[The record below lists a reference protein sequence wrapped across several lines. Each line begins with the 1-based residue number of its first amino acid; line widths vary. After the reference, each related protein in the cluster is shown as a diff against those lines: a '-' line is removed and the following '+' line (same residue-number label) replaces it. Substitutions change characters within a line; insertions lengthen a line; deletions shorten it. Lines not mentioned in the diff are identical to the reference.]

1 MRKNIVAGN
10 WKMNTTVPEGVALA
24 KEINGCLAGKKVNCE
39 VIICVPATHLVPVNE
54 VIDKSLVG
62 LGAENCSEHAKGA
75 YTGEIAA
82 DMIASTGAGFVILGH
97 SERRQ
102 YFGENNQQLMGNTIA
117 QKATGYVQNGNK
129 FPDWIDGPMGL
140 YFGYKHNQTELS
152 PFANKAAGH
161 PLVDNPR
168 LTQLPGYPGY
178 SGLPQ

>member
-1 MRKNIVAGN
+1 MLLSNDYIDLTDPAEIAIVDL
-10 WKMNTTVPEGVALA
+10 KTIP
-24 KEINGCLAGKKVNCE
+24 
-39 VIICVPATHLVPVNE
+39 
-54 VIDKSLVG
+54 
-62 LGAENCSEHAKGA
+62 
-75 YTGEIAA
+75 TGENRKKFQADLQKIAA
-82 DMIASTGAGFVILGH
+82 AHGKDGSASWYVCNMFMSWDNVFNRNARIAAGFKSG
-97 SERRQ
+97 
-102 YFGENNQQLMGNTIA
+102 GENNQQLMGNTIA

-129 FPDWIDGPMGL
+129 YPDWVDGPMGL